1 MTDPG
6 LQTDATAD
14 PQAAL
19 EALLSAEVAR
29 LDAGGENGLAK
40 LVLALVNLV
49 HQLLEAQ
56 ALRRADQGTLDDE
69 QLDRVGLVLMEQACQ
84 IDKLCREFGIAPEDL
99 GIDLGTVT
107 ELS

>member
-1 MTDPG
+1 MSGPEE
-6 LQTDATAD
+6 QTNS
-14 PQAAL
+14 QAAL
-19 EALLSAEVAR
+19 DALLSAEVAR

-69 QLDRVGLVLMEQACQ
+69 QLDRVGLVLMEQARQ

-107 ELS
+107 ELSCE

>member
-1 MTDPG
+1 MTTPE
-6 LQTDATAD
+6 D

-40 LVLALVNLV
+40 LVLALVNLI

-56 ALRRADQGTLDDE
+56 ALRRADQGTLDDD
-69 QLDRVGLVLMEQACQ
+69 QLDRVGLVLMEQASQ
-84 IDKLCREFGIAPEDL
+84 IAMLCREFGIAPEDL
-99 GIDLGTVT
+99 GIDLCRVT
-107 ELS
+107 ELQ